1 MLVQSAIPAVL
12 SSTAAKTCELEVQV
26 PDCGRLL
33 ELLGLVPDP
42 RRRRGIRHRLASVLA
57 VAAAAVLAGS
67 ESVLAVS
74 EWAAEAPQELLAALG
89 ARRGALAGRYLA
101 PHVATFRRVLQ
112 STDAAAV
119 DTVIGLFLAE
129 LAGAASL
136 TGAGSARAA
145 ADPDPGS
152 CASAQGSRADHDHD
166 EQRGQQQ
173 AEEREQEQ
181 AQELAGAL
189 SVDGKAVRGAR
200 QADGRAVHLLSAMIH
215 GARAVVAQRDVAH
228 KTNEIPEVRELLRP
242 LDLTGWAVTLDAM
255 HCQTETARFL
265 VEDKGAAYVFTAVK
279 DNQPGLFARLDALP
293 WAGVPVS
300 HVMRGR
306 GHGRVETRTIQVL
319 PAPEGIWPYA
329 RQVFLVER
337 DVRDLDG
344 NSVSAV
350 AALGLTA
357 LTADQAGPERLN
369 WLVRGHWG
377 IESLH
382 WIRDMAFD
390 EDRSQLRK
398 GSAPPIMAGI
408 RNLAI
413 GALHAAGHTKIAPT
427 LRWVA
432 REPTRAL
439 AILGQHA

>member
-1 MLVQSAIPAVL
+1 MRAQSVMSAVL
-12 SSTAAKTCELEVQV
+12 SSTAAATCDLLVDV
-26 PDCGRLL
+26 PDCSRLL
-33 ELLGLVPDP
+33 GLLGLVPDP
-42 RRRRGIRHRLASVLA
+42 RRRRGIWHRLASVLA

-89 ARRGALAGRYLA
+89 ARHSNRTGRYLA
-101 PHVATFRRVLQ
+101 PHVATFRRVLRI
-112 STDAAAV
+112 TDAGAV

-129 LAGAASL
+129 RAGAGSLRDGDLAAEAGADPGSGQDGRAHSGQDEQQEQGQLAGA
-136 TGAGSARAA
+136 
-145 ADPDPGS
+145 P
-152 CASAQGSRADHDHD
+152 
-166 EQRGQQQ
+166 
-173 AEEREQEQ
+173 
-181 AQELAGAL
+181 

-200 QADGRAVHLLSAMIH
+200 QADGRAVHLLSALIH
-215 GARAVVAQRDVAH
+215 GQRAVVAQRDVAH

-242 LDLTGWAVTLDAM
+242 LQLQGWAVTLDAM
-255 HCQTETARFL
+255 HCQKETARFL

-293 WAGVPVS
+293 WQDVPVS

-306 GHGRVETRTIQVL
+306 GHGRDETRTIQVL

-329 RQVFLVER
+329 AQLFLIER
-337 DVRDLDG
+337 HVRDLAG
-344 NSVSAV
+344 NPASAI

-357 LTADQAGPERLN
+357 LSPAQAGPEQLN
-369 WLVRGHWG
+369 WLARGHWE

-382 WIRDMAFD
+382 WLRDVVYD

-398 GSAPPIMAGI
+398 GAAPQIMAGI

-413 GALHAAGHTKIAPT
+413 GALTTAGHTSIAPA
-427 LRWVA
+427 LRWVS
-432 REPTRAL
+432 RQPIRAL
-439 AILGQHA
+439 EILGQTT